1 MQIFVLDKF
10 KNMITIQ
17 NTKLKATFHELGAEL
32 TSLINFETGK
42 EIMWS
47 GNPDFWGGISP
58 VLFPTVGALKNDQY
72 IFEGKTYELPRHGFA
87 RKRTFDVKKSSENE
101 VIFELKSDEE
111 SLKIYPFEFSL
122 EIKYALVENK
132 LTVSYLVKNLSGKA
146 MYFSLGAHPGFAI
159 DTENGLNYN
168 DYEILFSD
176 DEKLEIH
183 PLIDNLISNETQT
196 INLENKTLQLSYELF
211 SKDALV
217 MTTMRSQELTLR
229 NKKNHHKVIFSF
241 SNFPYFGI
249 WAAKNADFV
258 CLEPWQGIAD
268 LEDHNK
274 ELTEKFGILKLER
287 NQDWKAGWA
296 VTIE

>member
-1 MQIFVLDKF
+1 
-10 KNMITIQ
+10 MITIQ
-17 NTKLKATFHELGAEL
+17 NTKLKATFNELGAEL
-32 TSLINFETGK
+32 ASLINLKTGK
-42 EIMWS
+42 EIMWE

-58 VLFPTVGALKNDQY
+58 VLFPIVGALKDEQY
-72 IFEGKTYELPRHGFA
+72 IFEGQTYELPRHGFA
-87 RKRTFDVKKSSENE
+87 RRRIFTLKESSENE

-122 EIKYALVENK
+122 EIIYTLVEKK
-132 LTVSYLVKNLSGKA
+132 LTVSYQVKNLSEKE
-146 MYFSLGAHPGFAI
+146 MHFSLGAHPGFAI
-159 DTENGLNYN
+159 DTKNGLNYS
-168 DYEILFSD
+168 DYEIVFSE

-196 INLENKTLQLSYELF
+196 IELDNKTLSLSYELF

-217 MTTMRSQELTLR
+217 MTTMKSQELVLR
-229 NKKNHHKVIFSF
+229 NKKNQNKVIFTF

-268 LEDHNK
+268 LENHNQ
-274 ELTEKFGILKLER
+274 ELIVKFGIVKLEK
-287 NQDWKAGWA
+287 NEDWIADWA
-296 VTIE
+296 VEIE

>member
-1 MQIFVLDKF
+1 
-10 KNMITIQ
+10 MITIQ
-17 NTKLKATFHELGAEL
+17 NTKLKATFNELGAEL
-32 TSLINFETGK
+32 ASLINLKTGK
-42 EIMWS
+42 EIMWE

-58 VLFPTVGALKNDQY
+58 VLFPIVGALKDEQY
-72 IFEGKTYELPRHGFA
+72 IFEGQTYELPRHGFA
-87 RKRTFDVKKSSENE
+87 RRRIFTLKESSENE

-122 EIKYALVENK
+122 EIIYTLVEKK
-132 LTVSYLVKNLSGKA
+132 LTVSYQVKNLSEKE
-146 MYFSLGAHPGFAI
+146 MHFSLGAHPGFAI
-159 DTENGLNYN
+159 DTKNGLNYN
-168 DYEILFSD
+168 DYEIAFSD

-196 INLENKTLQLSYELF
+196 IELDNKTLSLSYELF

-217 MTTMRSQELTLR
+217 MTTMKSQELVLR
-229 NKKNHHKVIFSF
+229 NKQNNHKVIFTF

-268 LEDHNK
+268 LENHNQ
-274 ELTEKFGILKLER
+274 ELIVKFGIVKLEK
-287 NQDWKAGWA
+287 NEDWIADWA
-296 VTIE
+296 VEIE

>member
-1 MQIFVLDKF
+1 ML
-10 KNMITIQ
+10 TIE
-17 NTKLKATFHELGAEL
+17 NTKLKATFNELGAEL
-32 TSLINFETGK
+32 TSLIQLETGK

-72 IFEGKTYELPRHGFA
+72 IFECKTYELPRHGFA
-87 RKRTFDVKKSSENE
+87 RRRTFDLKNSSDNE

-122 EIKYALVENK
+122 EIKYTLTENK
-132 LTVSYLVKNLSGKA
+132 LTVSYQVKNLSEKA

-159 DTENGLNYN
+159 DTKNGLNYS
-168 DYEILFSD
+168 DYEIAFSD
-176 DEKLEIH
+176 DDKLEIH
-183 PLIDNLISNETQT
+183 PLIDNLISSPTQT
-196 INLENKTLQLSYELF
+196 IELHDKVLPLSYELF
-211 SKDALV
+211 AKDALV
-217 MTTMRSQELTLR
+217 MTNMKSRKLILR
-229 NKKNHHKVIFSF
+229 NHKNRQKVIFSF

-268 LEDHNK
+268 LENHNQ
-274 ELTEKFGILKLER
+274 ELTDKFGILKLEE
-287 NQDWKAGWA
+287 NEDWKADWA
-296 VTIE
+296 LEIE

>member
-1 MQIFVLDKF
+1 
-10 KNMITIQ
+10 MITIQ
-17 NTKLKATFHELGAEL
+17 NNKLKATFSELGAEL
-32 TSLINFETGK
+32 TSLINLETGK
-42 EIMWS
+42 EIIWS
-47 GNPDFWGGISP
+47 GNTDFWGGQSP
-58 VLFPTVGALKNDQY
+58 VLFPTVGALKNEQY

-87 RKRTFDVKKSSENE
+87 RRRVFDIRESSETE

-122 EIKYALVENK
+122 EIKYTLVENK
-132 LTVSYLVKNLSGKA
+132 LTVSYQVKNLSENE

-159 DTENGLNYN
+159 DTKNGLNFN
-168 DYEILFSD
+168 DYEIAFSN

-183 PLIDNLISNETQT
+183 PLIDNLISNETQA
-196 INLENKTLQLSYELF
+196 IELENKTFPLSYELF

-217 MTTMRSQELTLR
+217 TTTMKSKELILR
-229 NKKNHHKVIFSF
+229 NHKNTDKVIFTF

-268 LEDHNK
+268 LENHNQ
-274 ELTEKFGILKLER
+274 ELTEKFGMLKLDKNE
-287 NQDWKAGWA
+287 DWKANWA
-296 VTIE
+296 VEIE